1 MLSSVRIDV
10 YQEGVKMAV
19 LAYVLITMQAGS
31 EKDVLKRVS
40 NFKEIVEANL
50 VVGEYDA
57 VVKVKVE
64 DISELD
70 KFLTDKLRALPD
82 IFLTTTVII
91 TKEFK

>member
-1 MLSSVRIDV
+1 MTI
-10 YQEGVKMAV
+10 
-19 LAYVLITMQAGS
+19 LAYVLITVQSGG
-31 EKDVLKRVS
+31 EKDVLRRIS
-40 NFKEIVEANL
+40 NLKEIIEANL

-82 IFLTTTVII
+82 VFLTTTMII

>member
-1 MLSSVRIDV
+1 MTI
-10 YQEGVKMAV
+10 
-19 LAYVLITMQAGS
+19 LAYVLITVQSGG
-31 EKDVLKRVS
+31 EKEVLKRIS
-40 NFKEIVEANL
+40 NLKEIIEANL

-57 VVKVKVE
+57 VVKVKVG

-82 IFLTTTVII
+82 VFLTTTMII

>member
-1 MLSSVRIDV
+1 MS
-10 YQEGVKMAV
+10 V
-19 LAYVLITMQAGS
+19 LAYVLITVQSGG
-31 EKDVLKRVS
+31 EKEVLKRIS
-40 NFKEIVEANL
+40 NLKEIIEANL

-70 KFLTDKLRALPD
+70 KFLTDKLRSLPD
-82 IFLTTTVII
+82 VFLTTTMIV

>member
-1 MLSSVRIDV
+1 MS
-10 YQEGVKMAV
+10 V
-19 LAYVLITMQAGS
+19 LAYVLITVQSGG
-31 EKDVLKRVS
+31 EREVLKRIS
-40 NFKEIVEANL
+40 NLKEIIEANL

-64 DISELD
+64 DISDLD

-82 IFLTTTVII
+82 VFLTTTMIV

>member
-1 MLSSVRIDV
+1 MTI
-10 YQEGVKMAV
+10 
-19 LAYVLITMQAGS
+19 LAYVLITMQSGG
-31 EKDVLKRVS
+31 EKEVLKRIS
-40 NFKEIVEANL
+40 NLTEIIEANL

-82 IFLTTTVII
+82 VFLTTTMII

>member
-1 MLSSVRIDV
+1 MTI
-10 YQEGVKMAV
+10 
-19 LAYVLITMQAGS
+19 LAYVLITVQSGG
-31 EKDVLKRVS
+31 EKEVLERIS

-57 VVKVKVE
+57 VIKVRVE

-82 IFLTTTVII
+82 VFLTTTMII

>member
-1 MLSSVRIDV
+1 MTI
-10 YQEGVKMAV
+10 
-19 LAYVLITMQAGS
+19 LAYVLITVQSGG
-31 EKDVLKRVS
+31 EKEVLKRIS
-40 NFKEIVEANL
+40 NLKEIIEANL

-70 KFLTDKLRALPD
+70 TFLTDKLRALPD
-82 IFLTTTVII
+82 IFLTTTMII

>member
-1 MLSSVRIDV
+1 MTI
-10 YQEGVKMAV
+10 
-19 LAYVLITMQAGS
+19 LAYVLVTIQSGG
-31 EKDVLKRVS
+31 ERKVLKRIS
-40 NFKEIVEANL
+40 NFKEIIEANL

-70 KFLTDKLRALPD
+70 TFLTDKLRALPD
-82 IFLTTTVII
+82 IFLTTTMII

>member
-1 MLSSVRIDV
+1 MS
-10 YQEGVKMAV
+10 V
-19 LAYVLITMQAGS
+19 LAYVLITVQSGG
-31 EKDVLKRVS
+31 EKEVLKRIS
-40 NFKEIVEANL
+40 NLKEIIEANL

-64 DISELD
+64 DISDLD

-82 IFLTTTVII
+82 VFLTTTMIV

>member
-1 MLSSVRIDV
+1 MTI
-10 YQEGVKMAV
+10 
-19 LAYVLITMQAGS
+19 LAYVLITVQSGG
-31 EKDVLKRVS
+31 EKEVLKRIS
-40 NFKEIVEANL
+40 NLKEIIEANL

-57 VVKVKVE
+57 VVKVKVG

-82 IFLTTTVII
+82 IFLTTTMII

>member
-1 MLSSVRIDV
+1 MTI
-10 YQEGVKMAV
+10 
-19 LAYVLITMQAGS
+19 LAYILITMHSGS
-31 EKDVLKRVS
+31 EKEVLKRIS
-40 NFKEIVEANL
+40 NFKEIIEANL

-57 VVKVKVE
+57 VVKVKVG

-82 IFLTTTVII
+82 VFLTTTMII

>member
-1 MLSSVRIDV
+1 MTI
-10 YQEGVKMAV
+10 
-19 LAYVLITMQAGS
+19 LAYVLITVQSGG
-31 EKDVLKRVS
+31 EKEVLKRIS
-40 NFKEIVEANL
+40 NFEEIIEANL

-70 KFLTDKLRALPD
+70 NFLTDKLRSLPD
-82 IFLTTTVII
+82 VFLTTTMII

>member
-1 MLSSVRIDV
+1 MTI
-10 YQEGVKMAV
+10 
-19 LAYVLITMQAGS
+19 LAYVLITVQSGG
-31 EKDVLKRVS
+31 EKEVLKRIS
-40 NFKEIVEANL
+40 NLKEIIEANL

-70 KFLTDKLRALPD
+70 TFLTDKLRALPD
-82 IFLTTTVII
+82 VFLTTTMII

>member
-1 MLSSVRIDV
+1 M
-10 YQEGVKMAV
+10 YQEGIDVVV
-19 LAYVLITMQAGS
+19 LAYVLVTMQAGS

-64 DISELD
+64 DIPELD

-82 IFLTTTVII
+82 VFLTTTVII

>member
-1 MLSSVRIDV
+1 MTI
-10 YQEGVKMAV
+10 
-19 LAYVLITMQAGS
+19 LAYVLITVQSGG
-31 EKDVLKRVS
+31 EKEVLNRIS
-40 NFKEIVEANL
+40 SFKEIVEANL

-57 VVKVKVE
+57 VAKVRVE

-82 IFLTTTVII
+82 VYLTTTMII

>member
-1 MLSSVRIDV
+1 MTI
-10 YQEGVKMAV
+10 
-19 LAYVLITMQAGS
+19 LAYILITMHSGS
-31 EKDVLKRVS
+31 EKEVLKRIS
-40 NFKEIVEANL
+40 NFKEIIEANL

-57 VVKVKVE
+57 VVKVRVE

-82 IFLTTTVII
+82 VFLTTTMII